1 MRLRLHGQPEA
12 VASAVVSFADLK
24 TAVDTS
30 VALLQYGVPVAR
42 MEVLDSISMLAVN
55 QYSKLDYPERPTLF
69 FEFHGSEASVKEQSS
84 VAAEISQSYGG
95 SDFEWAVKEEE
106 RSKLWQARHNAYY
119 AALALRPGARGWPT
133 DACVP
138 ISRLA
143 DCIIETADDIQESG
157 IVAPIFGHVGDGNFH
172 VILNV
177 HEDDSDEYKNKIAD
191 VNDRLIKRAISMGGT
206 CTGEHGIGAGKISYL
221 AQEHGDEAMKCMA
234 ALKMALDPDNILNPG
249 KIMMKDFLQNDLNN
263 YLGMKN

>member
-1 MRLRLHGQPEA
+1 MDRRSSAFRLWCHI
-12 VASAVVSFADLK
+12 
-24 TAVDTS
+24 
-30 VALLQYGVPVAR
+30 LQKR
-42 MEVLDSISMLAVN
+42 
-55 QYSKLDYPERPTLF
+55 QQKK
-69 FEFHGSEASVKEQSS
+69 ASVKEQSS

-143 DCIIETADDIQESG
+143 DCIIETADDIQESGDPKVVWAVEKRRERG

-249 KIMMKDFLQNDLNN
+249 KIIDERFFAK
-263 YLGMKN
+263 